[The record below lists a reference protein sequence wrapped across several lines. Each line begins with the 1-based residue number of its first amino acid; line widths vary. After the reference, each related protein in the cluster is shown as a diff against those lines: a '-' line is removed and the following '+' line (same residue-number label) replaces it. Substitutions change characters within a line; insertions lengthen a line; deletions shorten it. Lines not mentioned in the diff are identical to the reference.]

1 MNNGKISVRYAR
13 TLFSYAKKEKEE
25 IIVYKQLCLLTD
37 SFSGYQQQLN
47 YALTSPAVKTKEKI
61 KLLETACGENI
72 SKCLSRFMEFLVEN
86 KREEYIYVISLVYQ
100 DLYRKENNVL
110 KSDITSATLLS
121 SDSIEKINK
130 FISTTFNSTVE
141 MNTTVNPN
149 LIGGFIIDIQQN
161 RLDASISGK
170 LTSLKKTL

>member
-1 MNNGKISVRYAR
+1 MYSSINSQGV
-13 TLFSYAKKEKEE
+13 
-25 IIVYKQLCLLTD
+25 
-37 SFSGYQQQLN
+37 
-47 YALTSPAVKTKEKI
+47 
-61 KLLETACGENI
+61 LEDI
-72 SKCLSRFMEFLVEN
+72 
-86 KREEYIYVISLVYQ
+86 YQ

-149 LIGGFIIDIQQN
+149 LIGGFII
-161 RLDASISGK
+161 
-170 LTSLKKTL
+170 

>member
-1 MNNGKISVRYAR
+1 
-13 TLFSYAKKEKEE
+13 
-25 IIVYKQLCLLTD
+25 
-37 SFSGYQQQLN
+37 
-47 YALTSPAVKTKEKI
+47 
-61 KLLETACGENI
+61 
-72 SKCLSRFMEFLVEN
+72 MEFLVEN

-170 LTSLKKTL
+170 LISLKKTL

>member
-61 KLLETACGENI
+61 YQ
-72 SKCLSRFMEFLVEN
+72 LVEQ
-86 KREEYIYVISLVYQ
+86 EVVS
-100 DLYRKENNVL
+100 
-110 KSDITSATLLS
+110 
-121 SDSIEKINK
+121 
-130 FISTTFNSTVE
+130 
-141 MNTTVNPN
+141 
-149 LIGGFIIDIQQN
+149 
-161 RLDASISGK
+161 
-170 LTSLKKTL
+170 KKMPRFTN